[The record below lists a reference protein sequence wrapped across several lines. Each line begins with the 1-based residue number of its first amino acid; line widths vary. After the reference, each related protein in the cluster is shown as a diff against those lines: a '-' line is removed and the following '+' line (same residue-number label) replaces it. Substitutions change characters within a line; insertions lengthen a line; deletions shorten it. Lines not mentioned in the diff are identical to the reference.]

1 MNPNKFYQR
10 IKLFNDIIYEI
21 FNTESNYRTELSMLN
36 LKLLR
41 KIEEHQNEMYIRRL
55 EKRQT
60 VVSRVKTVKYPEKN
74 GKLDQT
80 LKTSKSKDNMLLD
93 KEENP
98 MIDKLMSESLQ
109 HLLAF
114 YKTKH
119 KLISKEVSDLGIVIY
134 NFSSSQKKLD
144 NYEDYMTLENF
155 KENFDINYA
164 KYMKIKKKYFDK
176 MNNLEI
182 FLHEEEDNKIKLR
195 DAKVKNGINPNMNA
209 INQNSIEKEKEKID
223 ELILLI
229 QKYKK
234 YLTELTHNQK
244 LYIAKINEIGNDM
257 QQFNIN
263 ENKILFDI
271 FKIFEENIIN
281 LLKEIN
287 NYCLIYEANKK
298 LIKDINIELG
308 NNIIFDERIYINY
321 QFEEYNPKFADINN
335 PIDFSVIQKM
345 NKLIGFEFDKIK
357 TNKRN
362 HSKEENIL
370 FDSIQYNNIDDNLL
384 FILLMDKFTDGE
396 NILNEKEIKLMKH
409 LFNQDKYIYQFLS
422 RLNKIRINKQVFSKK
437 DNFNILLDFFNLIYS
452 KISLTNDNSHQ
463 LIKFLMILSET
474 FYYKFDDKKIFLNSV
489 IKTPKELK
497 ESNFWIKYIE
507 LEIKIESKNYDKK
520 NARYEYIVLLSNT
533 THLKEYSLP
542 KEEIKKIIKYFQDKF
557 KISKEEID
565 IINGQL
571 NI

>member
-223 ELILLI
+223 ELILLR

-298 LIKDINIELG
+298 LIKEINIELG

>member
-223 ELILLI
+223 ELILLR

>member
-41 KIEEHQNEMYIRRL
+41 KIEEHKNEMYIRRL

-223 ELILLI
+223 ELILLR

-271 FKIFEENIIN
+271 FKIFEENLIN

-287 NYCLIYEANKK
+287 N
-298 LIKDINIELG
+298 
-308 NNIIFDERIYINY
+308 
-321 QFEEYNPKFADINN
+321 
-335 PIDFSVIQKM
+335 
-345 NKLIGFEFDKIK
+345 
-357 TNKRN
+357 
-362 HSKEENIL
+362 
-370 FDSIQYNNIDDNLL
+370 
-384 FILLMDKFTDGE
+384 
-396 NILNEKEIKLMKH
+396 
-409 LFNQDKYIYQFLS
+409 
-422 RLNKIRINKQVFSKK
+422 
-437 DNFNILLDFFNLIYS
+437 
-452 KISLTNDNSHQ
+452 
-463 LIKFLMILSET
+463 
-474 FYYKFDDKKIFLNSV
+474 
-489 IKTPKELK
+489 
-497 ESNFWIKYIE
+497 
-507 LEIKIESKNYDKK
+507 
-520 NARYEYIVLLSNT
+520 
-533 THLKEYSLP
+533 
-542 KEEIKKIIKYFQDKF
+542 
-557 KISKEEID
+557 
-565 IINGQL
+565 
-571 NI
+571 

>member
-144 NYEDYMTLENF
+144 NYEDYITLENF

-182 FLHEEEDNKIKLR
+182 FLHEKEDNKIKLR

-223 ELILLI
+223 ELILLR

-271 FKIFEENIIN
+271 FKIFEENLIN

-507 LEIKIESKNYDKK
+507 LEIKTESKNYDKK

>member
-195 DAKVKNGINPNMNA
+195 DAKVKNGINPNMNS

-223 ELILLI
+223 ELILLR

-298 LIKDINIELG
+298 LIKEINIELG

>member
-1 MNPNKFYQR
+1 MNPNKFCQR

-134 NFSSSQKKLD
+134 NFSSSKKKLD

-223 ELILLI
+223 ELILLR

-298 LIKDINIELG
+298 LIKEINIELG
-308 NNIIFDERIYINY
+308 NNIIFDERIYMNY

>member
-223 ELILLI
+223 ELILLR

-271 FKIFEENIIN
+271 FKIFEENLIN

-298 LIKDINIELG
+298 LIKEINIELG

>member
-1 MNPNKFYQR
+1 MNPNKFCQR

-223 ELILLI
+223 ELILLR

-298 LIKDINIELG
+298 LIKEINIELG
-308 NNIIFDERIYINY
+308 NNIIFDERIYMNY

>member
-223 ELILLI
+223 ELILLR

-271 FKIFEENIIN
+271 FKIFEENLIN

-298 LIKDINIELG
+298 LIKEINIELG
-308 NNIIFDERIYINY
+308 NNMIFDERIYMNY

-437 DNFNILLDFFNLIYS
+437 DNFDVLLDFFNLIYS

>member
-1 MNPNKFYQR
+1 MNPNKFCQR

-209 INQNSIEKEKEKID
+209 IKQNSIEKEKEKID
-223 ELILLI
+223 ELILLR

>member
-41 KIEEHQNEMYIRRL
+41 KIEEHKNEMYIRRL

-223 ELILLI
+223 ELILLR

-271 FKIFEENIIN
+271 FKIFEENLIN

-437 DNFNILLDFFNLIYS
+437 DNFDVLLDFFNLIYS

>member
-223 ELILLI
+223 ELILLR

-244 LYIAKINEIGNDM
+244 LYIAKINEIGNYM

-271 FKIFEENIIN
+271 FKIFEENLIN

-298 LIKDINIELG
+298 LIKDLNIELG
-308 NNIIFDERIYINY
+308 NNIIFDERIYMNY

>member
-223 ELILLI
+223 ELILLR

-271 FKIFEENIIN
+271 FKIFEENLIN

-298 LIKDINIELG
+298 LIKDLNIELG
-308 NNIIFDERIYINY
+308 NNIIFDERIYMNY

-370 FDSIQYNNIDDNLL
+370 IDSIQYNNIDDNLL

>member
-209 INQNSIEKEKEKID
+209 IKQNSIEKEKEKID
-223 ELILLI
+223 ELILLR

-271 FKIFEENIIN
+271 FKIFEENLIN

>member
-223 ELILLI
+223 ELILLR

-244 LYIAKINEIGNDM
+244 LYIAKINEIGNYM

-298 LIKDINIELG
+298 LIKDLNIELG
-308 NNIIFDERIYINY
+308 NNIIFDERIYMNY

>member
-1 MNPNKFYQR
+1 
-10 IKLFNDIIYEI
+10 
-21 FNTESNYRTELSMLN
+21 
-36 LKLLR
+36 
-41 KIEEHQNEMYIRRL
+41 
-55 EKRQT
+55 
-60 VVSRVKTVKYPEKN
+60 
-74 GKLDQT
+74 
-80 LKTSKSKDNMLLD
+80 
-93 KEENP
+93 
-98 MIDKLMSESLQ
+98 
-109 HLLAF
+109 
-114 YKTKH
+114 
-119 KLISKEVSDLGIVIY
+119 
-134 NFSSSQKKLD
+134 
-144 NYEDYMTLENF
+144 
-155 KENFDINYA
+155 
-164 KYMKIKKKYFDK
+164 
-176 MNNLEI
+176 
-182 FLHEEEDNKIKLR
+182 
-195 DAKVKNGINPNMNA
+195 
-209 INQNSIEKEKEKID
+209 
-223 ELILLI
+223 
-229 QKYKK
+229 
-234 YLTELTHNQK
+234 
-244 LYIAKINEIGNDM
+244 M

-298 LIKDINIELG
+298 LIKEINIELG
-308 NNIIFDERIYINY
+308 NNIIFDERIYMNY

>member
-223 ELILLI
+223 ELILLR

-298 LIKDINIELG
+298 LIKEINIELG
-308 NNIIFDERIYINY
+308 NNIIFDERIYMNY

-533 THLKEYSLP
+533 THLKEHSLP

>member
-1 MNPNKFYQR
+1 MNPNKFCQR

-223 ELILLI
+223 ELILLR

-271 FKIFEENIIN
+271 FKIFEENLIN

-298 LIKDINIELG
+298 LIKEINIELG

>member
-223 ELILLI
+223 ELILLR

-298 LIKDINIELG
+298 LIKEINIELG
-308 NNIIFDERIYINY
+308 NNIIFDERIYMNY

>member
-41 KIEEHQNEMYIRRL
+41 KIEEHKNEMYIRRL

-223 ELILLI
+223 ELILLR

-298 LIKDINIELG
+298 LIKEINIELG
-308 NNIIFDERIYINY
+308 NNIIFDERIYMNY

>member
-1 MNPNKFYQR
+1 MNPNKFCQR

-209 INQNSIEKEKEKID
+209 IKQNSIEKEKEKID
-223 ELILLI
+223 ELILLR

-271 FKIFEENIIN
+271 FKIFEENLIN

>member
-41 KIEEHQNEMYIRRL
+41 KIEEHKNEMYIRRL

-223 ELILLI
+223 ELILLR

-271 FKIFEENIIN
+271 FKIFEENLIN

-409 LFNQDKYIYQFLS
+409 LFNQDKYI
-422 RLNKIRINKQVFSKK
+422 KH
-437 DNFNILLDFFNLIYS
+437 LL
-452 KISLTNDNSHQ
+452 
-463 LIKFLMILSET
+463 
-474 FYYKFDDKKIFLNSV
+474 
-489 IKTPKELK
+489 
-497 ESNFWIKYIE
+497 
-507 LEIKIESKNYDKK
+507 
-520 NARYEYIVLLSNT
+520 
-533 THLKEYSLP
+533 
-542 KEEIKKIIKYFQDKF
+542 
-557 KISKEEID
+557 
-565 IINGQL
+565 
-571 NI
+571 

>member
-144 NYEDYMTLENF
+144 NYEDYITLENF

-223 ELILLI
+223 ELILLR

-271 FKIFEENIIN
+271 FKIFEENLIN

>member
-223 ELILLI
+223 ELILLR

-298 LIKDINIELG
+298 LIKDLNIELG
-308 NNIIFDERIYINY
+308 NNIIFDERIYMNY

>member
-223 ELILLI
+223 ELILLR

-271 FKIFEENIIN
+271 FKIFEENLIN

>member
-41 KIEEHQNEMYIRRL
+41 KIEEHKNEMYIRRL

-223 ELILLI
+223 ELILLR

-271 FKIFEENIIN
+271 FKIFEENLIN

-298 LIKDINIELG
+298 LIKEINIELG

-437 DNFNILLDFFNLIYS
+437 DNFDVLLDFFNLIYS